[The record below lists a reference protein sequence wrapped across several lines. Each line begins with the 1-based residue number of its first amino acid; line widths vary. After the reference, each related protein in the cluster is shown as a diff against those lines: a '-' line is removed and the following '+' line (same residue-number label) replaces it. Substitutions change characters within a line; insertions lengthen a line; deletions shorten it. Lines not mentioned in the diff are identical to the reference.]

1 MISRRAAAVI
11 GVLVLVLTSGCVAVA
26 PPTNEPEPEAVF
38 ESAFVY
44 GDNLEDVSGEVTVTV
59 NGSNGT
65 STETLRVAE
74 RPYVDYRDEVLEST
88 APGRVGDQ
96 YISNASTTWWYY
108 PQSEMAQRF
117 EPAEPFDNDA
127 VRADRAEQ
135 AAEYSQWYDLEYE
148 GTEKVAD
155 REAHI
160 LDVEA
165 KEEAVERGISVLVGD
180 TEYVYAVE
188 TVEAPDDLTIVEQKI
203 WIDTE
208 YDYPLKERLVYEG
221 PNGERHEMVHEFE
234 TVSFNEGIGD
244 ERFAFE
250 PPEDTVVQELP
261 SE

>member
-1 MISRRAAAVI
+1 MEPRRVAAVL

-26 PPTNEPEPEAVF
+26 PPTNEPEPEALF

-44 GDNLEDVSGEVTVTV
+44 GEDLEDVTGEVTVTV

-65 STETLRVAE
+65 STERLRVAE

-88 APGRVGDQ
+88 ASSRVGDQ
-96 YISNASTTWWYY
+96 YVSNASTTWWYY
-108 PQSEMAQRF
+108 PQSGMAQYI
-117 EPAEPFDNDA
+117 EQDEPFDSDA
-127 VRADRAEQ
+127 VRADRAER
-135 AAEYSQWYDLEYE
+135 AAEYRQWYDLEYQ
-148 GTEKVAD
+148 GTEEIAD
-155 REAHI
+155 REAHV

-188 TVEAPDDLTIVEQKI
+188 TVESPDDLTVVEQEI

-221 PNGERHEMVHEFE
+221 PNGERHEMVYEFE
-234 TVSFNEGIGD
+234 AVSFNEGLDD
-244 ERFAFE
+244 ETFTFE
-250 PPEDTVVQELP
+250 PPEDAVVQELP